1 MIILGKIFWSLVLIG
16 SILGLPISYVSF
28 LLVDS
33 CQMNSSC
40 SGRDKDERARGVTG
54 STGLLIIS
62 LTGIVI
68 SGRALNAS
76 SSNNKNN

>member
-16 SILGLPISYVSF
+16 SILGLPISYISF

-40 SGRDKDERARGVTG
+40 RDKDERARGITG

>member
-1 MIILGKIFWSLVLIG
+1 MIIFGKIFWVLVLIA
-16 SILGLPISYVSF
+16 SIQGLPISYMSF
-28 LLVDS
+28 LIVDS

-54 STGLLIIS
+54 ATGLLIIS

-68 SGRALNAS
+68 SCRALNAS
-76 SSNNKNN
+76 SSNNKNK